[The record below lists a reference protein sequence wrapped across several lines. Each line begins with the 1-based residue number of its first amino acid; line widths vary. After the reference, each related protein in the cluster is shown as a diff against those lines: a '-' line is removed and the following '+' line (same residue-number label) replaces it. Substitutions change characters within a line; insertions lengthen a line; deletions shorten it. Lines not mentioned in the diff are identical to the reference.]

1 VGVGTVGSVGTYTY
15 LYIHLLNTSK
25 FYFNKFTSFGLSRF
39 RTSRLICTFVS
50 LLSISIGINIKN
62 MIHKKTRTFI
72 PADLE
77 IKWEN
82 LEPLYKDLV
91 NRPINSVEDLEHW
104 LHERSELEAAL
115 EEDFAW
121 RYIRMTCDTNNE
133 GLLQAFQY
141 FATDIEPQT
150 ASYSNELNKKLVASE
165 YLDKLDNAKYYVYL
179 RGVKKS
185 LELFRESNIPVQTQ
199 IQVEQQKYQSISGA
213 MSVHIGDKEYTLEQ
227 ASVFLKDT
235 DRSKRQEV
243 WEKITARR
251 LQEKDKL
258 DELFD
263 HLRTLRHQVAVNAGF
278 DNFRDYMFQALGRFD
293 YTPQDCYAFHEAIET
308 EIVPILREHA
318 HQRKEALGVSE
329 LRPWDMDVNTS
340 GKPALKPFN
349 SGEELI
355 EKTIQCFSNIN
366 RYLGER
372 LEIMKDNN
380 LFDVESRKGKA
391 PGGYNYPLSETGA
404 PFIFMNSANTFRDL
418 TTMVHEGGHAVHT
431 FLTADLELND
441 FKHCPSEVAELA
453 SMSMELISMDNWNVF
468 FDNEEDLKRAKR
480 DQLVD
485 VLKTLPWVA
494 VVDQFQHWIYTNPN
508 HTAQQRT
515 EAWVQIYEPFGAGF
529 ADWSGLEVA
538 EANLWQKQLHIF
550 EIPFYYIEYGMAQ
563 LGAIAVWKNY
573 KENPEKALQQYLDA
587 LKLGYTMTIKEIY
600 ETAGIKFDFSA
611 GYVKE
616 LAAFVK
622 AEIEKL

>member
-1 VGVGTVGSVGTYTY
+1 
-15 LYIHLLNTSK
+15 
-25 FYFNKFTSFGLSRF
+25 
-39 RTSRLICTFVS
+39 
-50 LLSISIGINIKN
+50 
-62 MIHKKTRTFI
+62 MIHKKTRTYI
-72 PADLE
+72 PATLE

-82 LEPLYKDLV
+82 LEPLYKELTE
-91 NRPINSVEDLEHW
+91 RPINSVHELEKL
-104 LHERSELEAAL
+104 LHDRSELEAAL

-121 RYIRMTCDTNNE
+121 RYIRMTCDTTSE
-133 GLLQAFQY
+133 ELLQKFQY
-141 FATDIEPQT
+141 FATEIEPKI
-150 ASYSNELNKKLVASE
+150 APYNNELNKKLVSSE
-165 YLDKLDNAKYYVYL
+165 WADKLDHQKYFIYL
-179 RGVKKS
+179 RGVKKA
-185 LELFRESNIPVQTQ
+185 LELFREENIPLQTE
-199 IQVEQQKYQSISGA
+199 IQVEQQKYQGITGS
-213 MSVHIGDKEYTLEQ
+213 MSVHIDDKEFTLEQ
-227 ASVFLKDT
+227 ASVFLKGT
-235 DRSKRQEV
+235 DRTKRQEV

-251 LQEKDKL
+251 LQDKDQL

-263 HLRTLRHQVAVNAGF
+263 HLRALRHKVALNAEF
-278 DNFRDYMFQALGRFD
+278 ENFRDYMFQALGRFD
-293 YTPQDCYAFHEAIET
+293 YTPKDCYAFHEAIEK
-308 EIVPILREHA
+308 EIVPILREEA
-318 HQRKEALGVSE
+318 KKRKAALDVGT
-329 LRPWDMDVNTS
+329 LRPWDMDVDIS

-349 SGEELI
+349 GGSELI
-355 EKTIQCFSNIN
+355 EKSIQCFSNIN

-453 SMSMELISMDNWNVF
+453 SMSMELISMDNWDVY

-480 DQLVD
+480 DQLFD

-494 VVDQFQHWIYTNPN
+494 VVDQFQHWIYTNPD
-508 HTAQQRT
+508 HTDADRRT
-515 EAWVQIYEPFGAGF
+515 AWKEIYEPFGAGF
-529 ADWSGLEVA
+529 VDWSGNTEA

-550 EIPFYYIEYGMAQ
+550 EVPFYYIEYGMAQ

-573 KENPEKALQQYLDA
+573 KENPEKGLQQYLNA
-587 LKLGYTMTIKEIY
+587 LKLGYTKTIKEIY

-611 GYVKE
+611 AYVKE
-616 LAAFVK
+616 LAEFVK
-622 AEIEKL
+622 GEMDKL